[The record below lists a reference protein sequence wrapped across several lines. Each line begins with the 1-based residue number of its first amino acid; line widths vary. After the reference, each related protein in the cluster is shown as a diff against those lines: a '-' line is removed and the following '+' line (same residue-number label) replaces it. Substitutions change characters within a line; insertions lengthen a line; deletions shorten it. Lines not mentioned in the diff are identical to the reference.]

1 MLFMQNP
8 SKKGLEVNRS
18 EGFTGG
24 TMTSFG
30 HMTASTDIGNR
41 LCRLPLVL
49 LLAVGLLFSLL
60 RCATCDLDLTNTDG
74 PVTVVSMDRSS
85 TPDTP
90 EHLLPCHHC
99 LSHVTAQQL
108 SAFAEPI
115 DFIPAAPSYLRE
127 QFHASSSGLPL
138 FKPPRA

>member
-1 MLFMQNP
+1 
-8 SKKGLEVNRS
+8 
-18 EGFTGG
+18 
-24 TMTSFG
+24 MTQFG
-30 HMTASTDIGNR
+30 SIVTDVEIGSR

-49 LLAVGLLFSLL
+49 LVAVSLLFSLL
-60 RCATCDLDLTNTDG
+60 HCATCDLDFAKADGAVMAVSTDQN
-74 PVTVVSMDRSS
+74 S

-108 SAFAEPI
+108 SVFAEPT
-115 DFIPAAPSYLRE
+115 DLIPAAPSYLRE
-127 QFHASSSGLPL
+127 QFHASSSGLPP

>member
-1 MLFMQNP
+1 MMQ
-8 SKKGLEVNRS
+8 
-18 EGFTGG
+18 
-24 TMTSFG
+24 FG
-30 HMTASTDIGNR
+30 SMAARMDIGRR

-49 LLAVGLLFSLL
+49 LVTVSLLFSLL
-60 RCATCDLDLTNTDG
+60 HCATCDLDVDNVDG
-74 PVTVVSMDRSS
+74 AVTVVSMDRTS
-85 TPDTP
+85 TPDMP

-108 SAFAEPI
+108 SVFAAPA
-115 DFIPAAPSYLRE
+115 DLIPAAPSYLRE

>member
-1 MLFMQNP
+1 
-8 SKKGLEVNRS
+8 
-18 EGFTGG
+18 
-24 TMTSFG
+24 MTPFG
-30 HMTASTDIGNR
+30 NITASMSVGNR

-49 LLAVGLLFSLL
+49 LLTVSLLFSLL
-60 RCATCDLDLTNTDG
+60 HCATCDLDFANTDG
-74 PVTVVSMDRSS
+74 AVTVVSLDQNS

-108 SAFAEPI
+108 SVFAEPI
-115 DFIPAAPSYLRE
+115 DLIPAAPSYLRE

>member
-1 MLFMQNP
+1 
-8 SKKGLEVNRS
+8 
-18 EGFTGG
+18 
-24 TMTSFG
+24 MTQFG
-30 HMTASTDIGNR
+30 NMAVDMDIGRR
-41 LCRLPLVL
+41 LRRLPAVL
-49 LLAVGLLFSLL
+49 LVTVSLLFSLL
-60 RCATCDLDLTNTDG
+60 HCATCDLDFANTNG
-74 PVTVVSMDRSS
+74 AVTVASMDQTS

-108 SAFAEPI
+108 SVFAAPA
-115 DFIPAAPSYLRE
+115 DLIPAAPSYLRE

>member
-1 MLFMQNP
+1 
-8 SKKGLEVNRS
+8 
-18 EGFTGG
+18 
-24 TMTSFG
+24 
-30 HMTASTDIGNR
+30 MTAFGDMTATEIGNR

-49 LLAVGLLFSLL
+49 VLTVGLLFSLL
-60 RCATCDLDLTNTDG
+60 HCATCDLDLANTDG
-74 PVTVVSMDRSS
+74 AVTIVSMAQSS

-108 SAFAEPI
+108 SAIAEPI
-115 DFIPAAPSYLRE
+115 SLIPAAPSYPRE
-127 QFHASSSGLPL
+127 QFHASPSGLPL

>member
-1 MLFMQNP
+1 
-8 SKKGLEVNRS
+8 
-18 EGFTGG
+18 
-24 TMTSFG
+24 MTHFDG
-30 HMTASTDIGNR
+30 MTANIPIGR
-41 LCRLPLVL
+41 RVRRLPLVL
-49 LLAVGLLFSLL
+49 LVTVGLLFSLL
-60 RCATCDLDLTNTDG
+60 HCATCNLGVDNVDG
-74 PVTVVSMDRSS
+74 AVTVVSMDRNS

-108 SAFAEPI
+108 SALATPADLI
-115 DFIPAAPSYLRE
+115 AAAPSYLRE

>member
-1 MLFMQNP
+1 M
-8 SKKGLEVNRS
+8 R
-18 EGFTGG
+18 
-24 TMTSFG
+24 
-30 HMTASTDIGNR
+30 NR

-49 LLAVGLLFSLL
+49 LLAVSLLFSLL
-60 RCATCDLDLTNTDG
+60 YCATCDLDLANADG
-74 PVTVVSMDRSS
+74 AVTVVSMDHTS

-90 EHLLPCHHC
+90 DHVLPCHHC

-115 DFIPAAPSYLRE
+115 GLIPAAPSDLRE